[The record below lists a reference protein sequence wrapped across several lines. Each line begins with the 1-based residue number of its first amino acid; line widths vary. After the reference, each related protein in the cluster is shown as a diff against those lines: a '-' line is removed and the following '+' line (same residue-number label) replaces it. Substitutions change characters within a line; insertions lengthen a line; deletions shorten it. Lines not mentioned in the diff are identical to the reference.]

1 MQDYSSFDSFIRTTN
16 RLPISDTEA
25 RQMITFI
32 KTNDKHGLTVRLHD
46 AFAGQSLDTLRRGIL
61 LLTSPVLD
69 SDFLFLKIDDGRG
82 LFGGQKHRY
91 MSAIGSYNQDALI
104 PGATFKNLLF
114 ALTSIN
120 NIFRSEGFCSG
131 PVL

>member
-1 MQDYSSFDSFIRTTN
+1 MQDYSPFDSFIDTTN
-16 RLPISDTEA
+16 RLPITNVET
-25 RQMITFI
+25 QHLITFV

-46 AFAGQSLDTLRRGIL
+46 AFQGSLPEVFKRGIM

-69 SDFLFLKIDDGRG
+69 CDFLFLKIDGGRG

-91 MSAIGSYNQDALI
+91 LSAVGSYNQDSFM
-104 PGATFKNLLF
+104 PGASFRNLPI

-120 NIFRSEGFCSG
+120 NIFRDQGYLSG
-131 PVL
+131 PAI

>member
-1 MQDYSSFDSFIRTTN
+1 MQDYSPFDSFIGTTN
-16 RLPISDTEA
+16 RLPISETEA
-25 RQMITFI
+25 RQLITFV

-46 AFAGQSLDTLRRGIL
+46 AFAGDILGRFEQGIV

-91 MSAIGSYNQDALI
+91 LSGIGSYNRDAFM
-104 PGATFKNLLF
+104 PGASFGNLAF

-120 NIFRSEGFCSG
+120 NLFRAEGLCKG